1 MLSSIAGWVE
11 DKATNYLRTGIQ
23 AGGTLAGNAVGGV
36 GSLVENAGRTAG
48 NTVSGSIGGVGN
60 TINGYGDGLKRS
72 MSADG
77 PVSSGAQK
85 KTAVKPSA
93 PQAKKGGATGSTIG
107 PQKKPTG
114 QPRPQQALAGK
125 SKQQTTA
132 RGGVAVAQPR
142 PGTTKTAAV
151 GRTSVGASRSPPRAG
166 QSRERRE
173 SRRGLRLQ
181 LRGSTVVQIRWV
193 LDGILGM
200 SARPGR
206 RRRRRRVVV
215 ARLLQVP

>member
-1 MLSSIAGWVE
+1 
-11 DKATNYLRTGIQ
+11 
-23 AGGTLAGNAVGGV
+23 
-36 GSLVENAGRTAG
+36 
-48 NTVSGSIGGVGN
+48 
-60 TINGYGDGLKRS
+60 

-151 GRTSVGASRSPPRAG
+151 GRTSVGASSQSVNTQSKSTADGKIRISP
-166 QSRERRE
+166 E
-173 SRRGLRLQ
+173 SRPKPGASRIAARTATPAARKHSGADPLGIGRDFGDVSKTRPKTQ
-181 LRGSTVVQIRWV
+181 TQTGGGSKAAPGPVRKATAGDP
-193 LDGILGM
+193 LALGGEIGKI
-200 SARPGR
+200 GR
-206 RRRRRRVVV
+206 KR
-215 ARLLQVP
+215 